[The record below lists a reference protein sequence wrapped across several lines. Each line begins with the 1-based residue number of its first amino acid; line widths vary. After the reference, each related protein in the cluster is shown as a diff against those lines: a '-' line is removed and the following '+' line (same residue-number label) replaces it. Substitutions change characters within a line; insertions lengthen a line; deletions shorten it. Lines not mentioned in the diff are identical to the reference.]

1 MQFPKVK
8 LPRVTLPQGTIKGI
22 VTAYFRTHRNRPET
36 QEKFLFSYIKK
47 NFNTA
52 FGVLHELQ
60 NVHSVEEFQGA
71 IPLQHYETLYPW
83 IERSLRGEKDVLL
96 RGKIDWFA
104 TSSGTTGKN
113 KYIPVTKASLK
124 KNHYR
129 A

>member
-1 MQFPKVK
+1 M
-8 LPRVTLPQGTIKGI
+8 
-22 VTAYFRTHRNRPET
+22 
-36 QEKFLFSYIKK
+36 
-47 NFNTA
+47 
-52 FGVLHELQ
+52 Q

-83 IERSLRGEKDVLL
+83 IERSLRGEKDVLV
-96 RGKIDWFA
+96 RGKIDRFA